1 MYKVNAARSR
11 VRRQLRRIPRQYL
24 DRIGEVVKALAH
36 EPRPLGAVQLETDVF
51 RIRVGQYRII
61 YKVYDQEKIV
71 LVGRVVRRS
80 ETTYDRLNEL
90 FD

>member
-1 MYKVNAARSR
+1 MFY
-11 VRRQLRRIPRQYL
+11 
-24 DRIGEVVKALAH
+24 
-36 EPRPLGAVQLETDVF
+36 